1 MTEKL
6 WVVVNESLEHGEH
19 RCGVHRTRTGA
30 YMTARG
36 EIELYGEHYASSH
49 GRENIESALKDLGDQ
64 FQDEQAHPEQFG
76 GGDPNA
82 LFYVTVTLCEVGP

>member
-6 WVVVNESLEHGEH
+6 WVVVNESMEHGEH

-30 YMTARG
+30 YMAARG
-36 EIELYGEHYASSH
+36 EIELYGESYGA
-49 GRENIESALKDLGDQ
+49 GDADIESALKDLGDQ
-64 FQDEQAHPEQFG
+64 FLDEQAHPEMFG